1 MVADGELQRI
11 MAQVDLDGNNTLD
24 FQASVLA
31 LSGKPSLYITCA
43 TDMF

>member
-24 FQASVLA
+24 FQASGEFAVDQIWSWVA
-31 LSGKPSLYITCA
+31 
-43 TDMF
+43 